1 MTDTV
6 LEKSEFGD
14 LYAEVVFCDNTR
26 FQSYNVRLCKK
37 VLYTDFEQKWY
48 STPYR
53 FETILVRSFG
63 NFERAEKVYQEL
75 TRNKTITILKYS

>member
-14 LYAEVVFCDNTR
+14 LYAEISFFYNTR
-26 FQSYNVRLCKK
+26 FESYNVRLCKK
-37 VLYTDFEQKWY
+37 IECNEDEQKWY
-48 STPYR
+48 GTLR
-53 FETILVRSFG
+53 FETIIIRSFG
-63 NFERAEKVYQEL
+63 TFENAEKVYQEL